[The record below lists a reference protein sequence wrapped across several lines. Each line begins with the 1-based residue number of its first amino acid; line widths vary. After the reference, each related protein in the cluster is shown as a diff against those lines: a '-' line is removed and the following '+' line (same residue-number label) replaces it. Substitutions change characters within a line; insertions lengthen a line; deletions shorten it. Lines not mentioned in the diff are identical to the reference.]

1 MWEWAIWSA
10 GLTKTTEVS
19 DIAVKVSDA
28 PKISCRGLW
37 KVFGPHAER
46 IMRELDPASSR
57 TEVQERTGHVIA
69 VKDVS
74 FEVQEGETFVV
85 MGLSGSGKSTLVRC
99 ISRLVEP
106 TDGHIVIDGA
116 DVMAMSER
124 QLIGLRRHQMS
135 MVFQHFGL
143 LPHRRV
149 IDNVAYGLEV
159 QGMSKAERHRKAGE
173 VLEMVG
179 LHGWERNYPRELSG
193 GMQQRVGLARALAVD
208 PEIML
213 FDEPFSA
220 LDPLIRRDMQNELLR
235 LQDVVRKTMVF
246 ITHDFL
252 EAIKMGDH
260 IAIMK
265 DGEFVQV
272 GTPEEVV
279 AHPADDYVRDFSEDV
294 PRHKVLTAGSIMSN
308 EYATVSPDDEVRI
321 ALERVRELG
330 RSAVFVVGPDGRYLG
345 TLVAAEAEAADK
357 GARVGTIATERA
369 AVSLDTSVEALIGH
383 MARVD
388 TVVPVIDEENRLI
401 GSVDRTAILL
411 ALEAK
416 D

>member
-1 MWEWAIWSA
+1 MDIPARA
-10 GLTKTTEVS
+10 GFTGAEMSETTAKDTGE
-19 DIAVKVSDA
+19 
-28 PKISCRGLW
+28 PKIRCRNLW
-37 KVFGPHAER
+37 KVFGRNPER
-46 IMRELDPASSR
+46 ILRELDPALSR
-57 TEVQERTGHVIA
+57 KQVQERTGHVIA

-74 FEVQEGETFVV
+74 FEVRQGETFVV

-106 TDGHIVIDGA
+106 TSGQIVVDGA
-116 DVMAMSER
+116 DVTAMSER
-124 QLIGLRRHQMS
+124 QLIDLRRHKMS

-159 QGMSKAERHRKAGE
+159 QGVPRVERRKKAEE
-173 VLEMVG
+173 VLELVG
-179 LHGWERNYPRELSG
+179 LSGWESNYPRELSG

-220 LDPLIRRDMQNELLR
+220 LDPLIRREMQDELLR
-235 LQDVVRKTMVF
+235 LQGVVHKTMIF

-279 AHPADDYVRDFSEDV
+279 AHPADDYVRAFSEDV
-294 PRHKVLTAGSIMSN
+294 PRHKVLNASSIMAEDN
-308 EYATVSPDDEVRI
+308 VTVAPGDEVRV
-321 ALERVRELG
+321 ALERMREGG
-330 RSAVFVVGPDGRYLG
+330 RTAAFVVGPDGKYLG
-345 TLVAAEAEAADK
+345 TLGAAEAEAAEN
-357 GARVGTIATERA
+357 GARVEAIATEVA
-369 AVSLDTSVEALIGH
+369 AVSPETLVEALI
-383 MARVD
+383 ARAAHSDVPLPVVD
-388 TVVPVIDEENRLI
+388 AARHLI
-401 GSVDRTAILL
+401 GSVDRTAIML
-411 ALEAK
+411 AIEGK
-416 D
+416 S